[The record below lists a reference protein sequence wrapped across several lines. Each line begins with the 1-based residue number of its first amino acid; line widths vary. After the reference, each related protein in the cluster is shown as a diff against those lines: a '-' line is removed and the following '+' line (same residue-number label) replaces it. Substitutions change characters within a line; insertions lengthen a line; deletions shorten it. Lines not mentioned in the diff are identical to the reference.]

1 MRTLGA
7 LCWEQVGPVIDFS
20 ATEYELLR
28 EIEYFLSTAD
38 SQTTH
43 PSLKSRVVRVPG
55 DDGDPDVAGELE
67 EVLGGRHRA
76 PEVLAVN
83 SKLSQA
89 AENII
94 KYHYLKSFNI
104 IP

>member
-1 MRTLGA
+1 MRA
-7 LCWEQVGPVIDFS
+7 LVTGSCS
-20 ATEYELLR
+20 Y
-28 EIEYFLSTAD
+28 S
-38 SQTTH
+38 
-43 PSLKSRVVRVPG
+43 SLEAGVVRIPG

>member
-1 MRTLGA
+1 MRA
-7 LCWEQVGPVIDFS
+7 LVPGSCSYSSFEAG
-20 ATEYELLR
+20 
-28 EIEYFLSTAD
+28 
-38 SQTTH
+38 
-43 PSLKSRVVRVPG
+43 VVCIPG